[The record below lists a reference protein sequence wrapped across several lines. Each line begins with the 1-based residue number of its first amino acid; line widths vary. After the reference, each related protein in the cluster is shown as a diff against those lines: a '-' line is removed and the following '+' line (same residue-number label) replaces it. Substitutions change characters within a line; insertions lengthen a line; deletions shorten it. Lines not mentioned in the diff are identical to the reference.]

1 MKLSL
6 TSWSLRACSLE
17 EAAAVSNALGIGA
30 LDVGYFY
37 APALDRA
44 ALLSDPAAAAAR
56 MRDLPVRIPNLYHL
70 FGDSL
75 SDRNLADPSALAEN
89 LRDFR
94 KAAEFCRL
102 AEIPTAFVL
111 PGVVNPGQSRR
122 DALSQSGKALGEL
135 AKIAA
140 DSGVTLTFEPHVH
153 SFAESPAIV
162 LELLERAPGAR
173 LTLDYAH
180 FVCLGWR
187 QDEIDP
193 LAAHA
198 AHVHLRQARP
208 GALQAKGGEGAI
220 NMEAQFAALRDAGY
234 DGALS
239 LEFVHQD
246 YMATLYDDV
255 LTETVA
261 MRNRFRA
268 WAGGAKGGGR

>member
-6 TSWSLRACSLE
+6 ASWSLRACSLD

-30 LDVGYFY
+30 LDLGYFY

-44 ALLSDPAAAAAR
+44 ALLADPAAMAAR
-56 MRDLPVRIPNLYHL
+56 IRKLPVKVPNLYHL

-75 SDRNLADPSALAEN
+75 SDRNLADPSALAQN

-94 KAAEFCRL
+94 QAAEFCKL
-102 AEIPTAFVL
+102 AKIPTVFVL

-122 DALSQSGKALGEL
+122 AALAQSAKALGEL

-140 DSGVTLTFEPHVH
+140 DAETTLTFEPHVH
-153 SFAESPAIV
+153 SFAESPDIV

-198 AHVHLRQARP
+198 AHAHLRQARP
-208 GALQAKGGEGAI
+208 GALQTKGGEGVI

-234 DGALS
+234 DGALA

-261 MRNRFRA
+261 MRDRFRA
-268 WAGGAKGGGR
+268 WAKGGKK

>member
-1 MKLSL
+1 MTMNLSL
-6 TSWSLRACSLE
+6 TSWSLRACTLN
-17 EAAAVSNALGIGA
+17 EAAAISNALGIGA
-30 LDVGYFY
+30 LDLGYFY

-44 ALLSDPAAAAAR
+44 ELLADPAGVAAR
-56 MRDLPVRIPNLYHL
+56 VRELPVAVPNLYHL

-75 SDRNLADPSALAEN
+75 SDRNLADPAALSQN
-89 LRDFR
+89 LRDFAR
-94 KAAEFCRL
+94 AAEFCK
-102 AEIPTAFVL
+102 AANIHTVFVL

-122 DALSQSGKALGEL
+122 DALAQSATALGEL
-135 AKIAA
+135 QKIAA
-140 DSGVTLTFEPHVH
+140 DSGITLTFEPHVH
-153 SFAESPAIV
+153 SFAESPGIV
-162 LELLERAPGAR
+162 LELLERAPGVR

-180 FVCLGWR
+180 FACLGWR

-208 GALQAKGGEGAI
+208 GALQAKGGEGVI
-220 NMEAQFAALRDAGY
+220 NMEAQFATLRDAGY

-261 MRNRFRA
+261 MRDKFRA
-268 WAGGAKGGGR
+268 WAKGESS